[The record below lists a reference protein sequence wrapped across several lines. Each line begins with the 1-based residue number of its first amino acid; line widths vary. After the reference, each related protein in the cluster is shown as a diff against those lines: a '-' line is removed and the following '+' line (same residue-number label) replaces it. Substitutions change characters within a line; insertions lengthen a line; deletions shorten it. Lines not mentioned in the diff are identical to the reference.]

1 MVARR
6 NDGSSGDVAGF
17 SGARLARIETFFDLE
32 VAQGRVPGA
41 VLLIERH
48 GRTVMR
54 RAWGRR
60 RPSGASMTLD
70 TLFRIYSMTKPI
82 VSVAALMLV
91 AEGRLH
97 LGQPVA
103 DFIPAFAGT
112 RVLEDGRL
120 VAPRRPP
127 SVHDLLRHTAGLIYE
142 RGGGPVAPYYR
153 DADLL
158 ADDPTNETFAARV
171 AALPLAH
178 QPGQVWDYSHATEI
192 LGRVVEVAAGRT
204 LGQVLRQRIFEPLT
218 MAETAFSVPTVDPAR
233 IAEPFPDDT
242 LSADKLPLFDPTL
255 VRAFEPGGMGLV
267 STVDD
272 YARFARMLLAG
283 GHLDGTILLTPRS
296 LRFMTS
302 DHVGPCTGI
311 TRLPDSLLSP
321 GFGFGLG
328 FAVRTETGAAAY
340 PGSIGEFNWSG
351 IGGTYFW
358 VDPAEDLFVI
368 LMVQAPRQRVR
379 HRAILK
385 AMVYDALVGKRAMA
399 EATSK
404 AARQGRD

>member
-1 MVARR
+1 MSARR
-6 NDGSSGDVAGF
+6 EDESLKDVAGF
-17 SGARLARIETFFDLE
+17 SGARLGRLETFFALE
-32 VAQGRVPGA
+32 TAQGRVPGA

-48 GRTVMR
+48 GETALR
-54 RAWGRR
+54 RAWGRC
-60 RPSGASMTLD
+60 RPAGAAMTLD

-82 VSVAALMLV
+82 VSVATMMLA

-97 LGQPVA
+97 LAQPIA
-103 DFIPAFAGT
+103 DFIPAFAET
-112 RVLEDGRL
+112 QVLEDGRL

-142 RGGGPVAPYYR
+142 RNGGPAAPYYR
-153 DADLL
+153 AADLL
-158 ADDPTNETFAARV
+158 AGDPTNDDFAERI

-178 QPGQVWDYSHATEI
+178 QPGTVWEYSHATEL
-192 LGRVVEVAAGRT
+192 LGRVVEVVAGRT
-204 LGQVLRQRIFEPLT
+204 LGQVLKQRVFEPLR
-218 MAETAFSVPTVDPAR
+218 MAETAFSVPGVDPAR
-233 IAEPFPDDT
+233 IAEPFADDT
-242 LSADKLPLFDPTL
+242 LAPDGAPMFDPRA

-283 GHLDGTILLTPRS
+283 GRSKEAILLSPRS

-302 DHVGPCTGI
+302 DHVGPATGI
-311 TRLPDSLLSP
+311 TRRPDSLLNP

-328 FAVRTETGAAAY
+328 FAVRTESGAAAY
-340 PGSIGEFNWSG
+340 PGSVGEFNWSG

-358 VDPAEDLFVI
+358 VDPAEDMFAI

-379 HRAILK
+379 YRAILK
-385 AMVYDALVGKRAMA
+385 TMVYDALVGKGALA
-399 EATSK
+399 K
-404 AARQGRD
+404 AR

>member
-1 MVARR
+1 MNARG
-6 NDGSSGDVAGF
+6 DQDPMKDVAGF
-17 SGARLARIETFFDLE
+17 SGARLARVETFFNLE
-32 VAQGRVPGA
+32 IAQGRLPGA

-48 GRTVMR
+48 GETVLR

-82 VSVAALMLV
+82 VSVATMMLA
-91 AEGRLH
+91 AEGRLQ

-103 DFIPAFAGT
+103 DFIPAFAEA
-112 RVLEDGRL
+112 RVLEDGEL

-142 RGGGPVAPYYR
+142 RSGGPVAPYYR
-153 DADLL
+153 AAGLHSG
-158 ADDPTNETFAARV
+158 DPTNEAFAERI

-178 QPGQVWDYSHATEI
+178 QPGEVWDYSHATEV

-204 LGQVLRQRIFEPLT
+204 LGQVLKQRVFEPLG
-218 MAETAFSVPTVDPAR
+218 MAETAFSAPGVDPAR
-233 IAEPFPDDT
+233 IAEPFADDT
-242 LSADKLPLFDPTL
+242 LADDGAPMFDPKA

-283 GHLDGTILLTPRS
+283 GRSKEVVILSRRS
-296 LRFMTS
+296 LRFMTA
-302 DHVGPCTGI
+302 DHIGPATGI
-311 TRLPDSLLSP
+311 TRPPGTLLNP

-328 FAVRTETGAAAY
+328 FAVRTEVGATAY
-340 PGSIGEFNWSG
+340 PGSLGEFNWSG

-358 VDPAEDLFVI
+358 VDPAEDLFAI

-379 HRAILK
+379 YRAILK
-385 AMVYDALVGKRAMA
+385 TMVYDALVGKGALKR
-399 EATSK
+399 SK
-404 AARQGRD
+404 

>member
-1 MVARR
+1 MK
-6 NDGSSGDVAGF
+6 DVAGF
-17 SGARLARIETFFDLE
+17 SGARLARLDTFFNLE

-48 GRTVMR
+48 GHPVLR

-60 RPSGASMTLD
+60 RPSGPPMTFD

-82 VSVAALMLV
+82 VSVATMTLA

-103 DFIPAFAGT
+103 DFIPAFADT
-112 RVLEDGRL
+112 KVLEDGRL
-120 VAPRRPP
+120 VAPHRPP

-153 DADLL
+153 DADLQAHDL
-158 ADDPTNETFAARV
+158 TNEAFAARI

-178 QPGQVWDYSHATEI
+178 QPGRVWDYSHATEV

-204 LGQVLRQRIFEPLT
+204 LGQVLRQRVFEPLG
-218 MAETAFSVPTVDPAR
+218 MAETAFSVPGADPAR
-233 IAEPFPDDT
+233 VAEPFADDT
-242 LSADKLPLFDPTL
+242 LSDDKLPLFDPMA

-272 YARFARMLLAG
+272 YARFARMLLGNGRSGDAV
-283 GHLDGTILLTPRS
+283 LLSPRT
-296 LRFMTS
+296 LRFMAA
-302 DHVGPCTGI
+302 DHIGPATGI
-311 TRLPDSLLSP
+311 TRLPDTLLNP

-328 FAVRTETGAAAY
+328 FAVRTEAGAAAY
-340 PGSIGEFNWSG
+340 PGSVGEFNWSG

-358 VDPAEDLFVI
+358 VDPAEDLFAV

-379 HRAILK
+379 HRVLLK
-385 AMVYDALVGKRAMA
+385 TMVYDALVGGTR
-399 EATSK
+399 K
-404 AARQGRD
+404 AGK